1 MYQNKVILAL
11 GTNIGNW
18 KSNFNNCLIELSKI
32 GLLEAIGN
40 IYLSKPYGFNK
51 QNNFYNTCVKIRTK
65 FSPIQLFKKLEL
77 IEKKLF
83 KKKLIKNGPRKID
96 IDIIFYNSIKFKTK
110 KLTIPHKNLIFRD
123 FVLLP
128 LCDIDKFQI
137 HPIEKK
143 SIKKL
148 NKECVERY
156 VYKKIIQSKGSFVIY

>member
-1 MYQNKVILAL
+1 MER
-11 GTNIGNW
+11 
-18 KSNFNNCLIELSKI
+18 KSNTHCLSLSPKKAMCWLRTPKNIWKDLKKEFKFTIDLCASDKNHLVKRYYTKENNCLSKDWSNEI
-32 GLLEAIGN
+32 A
-40 IYLSKPYGFNK
+40 YLHPMFDAGIWQF
-51 QNNFYNTCVKIRTK
+51 I
-65 FSPIQLFKKLEL
+65 KKA
-77 IEKKLF
+77 
-83 KKKLIKNGPRKID
+83 
-96 IDIIFYNSIKFKTK
+96 FKTK